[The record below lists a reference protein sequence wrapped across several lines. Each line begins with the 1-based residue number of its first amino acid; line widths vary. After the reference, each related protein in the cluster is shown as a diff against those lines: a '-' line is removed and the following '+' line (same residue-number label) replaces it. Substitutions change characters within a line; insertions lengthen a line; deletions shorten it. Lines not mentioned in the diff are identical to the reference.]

1 MNTNFDMFKNFKK
14 TIGHFAKVA
23 RKINKAII
31 RRKSFGLSKLD
42 LKLRP
47 YLKNIK
53 NGFFVE
59 AGANDGVKQSN
70 TYYFEK
76 YLGWK
81 GLLIEP
87 IPEIFERCRKNRPNS
102 LTENYAL
109 VAPDYPNNTII
120 MRYSNLMS
128 VVKGGMR
135 TKEDEDKHIENGCRL
150 KNLKTYEVNVP
161 ASTLTAILDKN
172 SVKKIDLL
180 SLDVEG
186 YELPALQGLDYNRY
200 RPTYILVE
208 ARYKDEITNFLTK
221 QSYKAIANFNEYDI
235 LFKSIK

>member
-1 MNTNFDMFKNFKK
+1 MEKIKKIIAFRVRMVAIKIRSMF
-14 TIGHFAKVA
+14 H
-23 RKINKAII
+23 
-31 RRKSFGLSKLD
+31 RKSFGLSKLD

-59 AGANDGVKQSN
+59 AGANDGINQSN

-87 IPEIFERCRKNRPNS
+87 IPEVFEKCRKNRPNC
-102 LTENYAL
+102 LVENFAL
-109 VAPDYPNNTII
+109 VAPDYPDNKII

-128 VVKGGMR
+128 VVKGGMK
-135 TKEDEDKHIENGCRL
+135 TKKDEDLHIETGCRL
-150 KNLKTYEVNVP
+150 KNLKTYEVSVP
-161 ASTLTAILDKN
+161 ATTLTKVLDKN
-172 SVKKIDLL
+172 SIKKIDLL

-186 YELPALQGLDYNRY
+186 YELSVLKGLNFNQY
-200 RPTYILVE
+200 RPSYILVE
-208 ARYKDEITNFLTK
+208 ARYRDEIVNFLTK
-221 QSYKAIANFNEYDI
+221 QSYQEIASFNEYDI
-235 LFKSIK
+235 LFKSKK